1 MAGRDH
7 DLAADEKKT
16 RVRFV
21 GAAAGIASGECL
33 HRATLAQSPTFWPP
47 GSGLTKVGMGHG

>member
-7 DLAADEKKT
+7 DVAADEKKKT
-16 RVRFV
+16 QVRFV
-21 GAAAGIASGECL
+21 GAAAGIASGEYL
-33 HRATLAQSPTFWPP
+33 HLRNRQRSDIP